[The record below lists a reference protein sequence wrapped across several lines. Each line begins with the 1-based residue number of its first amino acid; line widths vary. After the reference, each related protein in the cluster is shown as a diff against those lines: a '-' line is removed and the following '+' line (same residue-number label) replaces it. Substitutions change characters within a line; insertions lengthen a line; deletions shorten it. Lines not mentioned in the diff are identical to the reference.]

1 MDDVSQCLHSLDSK
15 SIPKLKGS
23 IPYLLKMKKR
33 LKRNVKAV
41 TTYIQIYLL
50 IPKSSRET
58 SVQTLCVRD
67 GERKTYNDSPHSAN
81 TDS

>member
-1 MDDVSQCLHSLDSK
+1 
-15 SIPKLKGS
+15 
-23 IPYLLKMKKR
+23 MKKR

-41 TTYIQIYLL
+41 PTYIQIYLL